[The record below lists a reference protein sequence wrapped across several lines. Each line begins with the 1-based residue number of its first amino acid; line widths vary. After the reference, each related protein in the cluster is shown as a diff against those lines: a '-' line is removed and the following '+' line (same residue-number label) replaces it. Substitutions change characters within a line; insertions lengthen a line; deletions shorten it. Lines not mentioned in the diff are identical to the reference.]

1 MIHLDV
7 STINT
12 HMRFSQF
19 SSHQH
24 KYKVTVRVI
33 DGSQS
38 MTVNLTLEIDGIS
51 QARLV
56 ASKLFGS
63 KNVISVTEIRNEF
76 IESTETLTADQLK
89 VRSLQNQ
96 QKKYSELA
104 KREKARQS
112 LVKAQKKMQNAFS
125 TVTN

>member
-1 MIHLDV
+1 
-7 STINT
+7 
-12 HMRFSQF
+12 MRFSQF

-24 KYKVTVRVI
+24 KYKVTVRII
-33 DGSQS
+33 DGSLS
-38 MTVNLTLEIDGIS
+38 MAVNLTLETNGIS

-63 KNVISVTEIRNEF
+63 KNVISVSEIRDEF

-89 VRSLQNQ
+89 VKSLQDQ
-96 QKKYSELA
+96 QKRFSELA

-112 LVKAQKKMQNAFS
+112 LVKAQKKMQNVFS
-125 TVTN
+125 TATN

>member
-1 MIHLDV
+1 ML
-7 STINT
+7 NT

-63 KNVISVTEIRNEF
+63 KNVVSILEIPNEF

-89 VRSLQNQ
+89 VKSLQDQ
-96 QKKYSELA
+96 QKRFSELA
-104 KREKARQS
+104 KHEKARQS

-125 TVTN
+125 TATN

>member
-1 MIHLDV
+1 
-7 STINT
+7 
-12 HMRFSQF
+12 MRFSQF
-19 SSHQH
+19 SSRQH
-24 KYKVTVRVI
+24 KYKVKVRVI

-63 KNVISVTEIRNEF
+63 KNVVSVSEIRNEF

-89 VRSLQNQ
+89 VKSLQDQ
-96 QKKYSELA
+96 QKRFSELA
-104 KREKARQS
+104 KRERARQQ
-112 LVKAQKKMQNAFS
+112 LAKAQAKVREVN
-125 TVTN
+125 

>member
-1 MIHLDV
+1 ML
-7 STINT
+7 NT

-19 SSHQH
+19 SSHLH

-63 KNVISVTEIRNEF
+63 KNIVSVSEIRNEF

-89 VRSLQNQ
+89 VKSLQDQ
-96 QKKYSELA
+96 QKRFSELA

-112 LVKAQKKMQNAFS
+112 LVKAQKKMQNAF
-125 TVTN
+125 

>member
-1 MIHLDV
+1 ML
-7 STINT
+7 NT

-24 KYKVTVRVI
+24 KYKVTIRVV

-38 MTVNLTLEIDGIS
+38 MTVNLTLEIDGIT
-51 QARLV
+51 QAKFV

-63 KNVISVTEIRNEF
+63 KNVISITEIRNEF

-89 VRSLQNQ
+89 VKSLQDQ
-96 QKKYSELA
+96 QKRYAELA
-104 KREKARQS
+104 KREKARQK
-112 LVKAQKKMQNAFS
+112 LVKAQSNFRKAS
-125 TVTN
+125 SL

>member
-1 MIHLDV
+1 
-7 STINT
+7 
-12 HMRFSQF
+12 MRFSQF

-38 MTVNLTLEIDGIS
+38 MIVNLTLEIDGIS
-51 QARLV
+51 QARFV

-63 KNVISVTEIRNEF
+63 KNIVSVSEIRNEF

-89 VRSLQNQ
+89 VKSLQDQ
-96 QKKYSELA
+96 QKRFSELA

-125 TVTN
+125 TATN